1 MHECVYIYSDSG
13 KAFGQV
19 CVQTS
24 SPLSAFEGLQFS
36 LWAVTFKEANRGAKK
51 NLQNFISQAEVHYS
65 LGKFLMGSFKKCCQ
79 KSNLTNKDM
88 IVVAKV
94 PPNNTHVQHIHILG
108 PKGVCMLIILCIIS
122 FTRGTSCICVQP
134 GKKSYAK
141 LSKGTSSDYHK
152 VKAVK
157 PAKPRL
163 ILLYK
168 GIAS

>member
-1 MHECVYIYSDSG
+1 M
-13 KAFGQV
+13 
-19 CVQTS
+19 
-24 SPLSAFEGLQFS
+24 
-36 LWAVTFKEANRGAKK
+36 
-51 NLQNFISQAEVHYS
+51 
-65 LGKFLMGSFKKCCQ
+65 
-79 KSNLTNKDM
+79 
-88 IVVAKV
+88 VAKV
-94 PPNNTHVQHIHILG
+94 PLNNTHVQHIHIVG
-108 PKGVCMLIILCIIS
+108 PKGVCMLIILCIIIIS

-134 GKKSYAK
+134 GKKSYAE